1 MASNTVLVDIL
12 NTSREFP
19 LSISSGEHTVPL
31 SIIDSTVGNFSPCEA
46 VWFYNASPSL
56 EDLKSTLRKTLDF
69 YPQWCGRLHRLPS
82 DRLALTFGSV
92 MDPGILFVD
101 ARTNARLADLVPSPR
116 PKAWDA
122 SGLPAAKFLPST
134 PLAPVDPDGP
144 AMLIQFTA
152 FACGGT
158 AIGIRLA
165 HPLSDAHTL
174 AHFARDWA
182 CIEHA
187 VPNPIFNPQLLDAY
201 ATASEVDSALVREAR
216 KLPCNRYDW
225 WISGSDCPFP
235 SQATVVPPGFDPP
248 ADVGGTRMPWSEW
261 DISAP
266 VSHYVLHF
274 TRDEV
279 KQMEG
284 GTRMEAIL
292 AHVWGCINRARG
304 LVEGDEVHMDLTFGL
319 RPRLKLPDGFI
330 GSPIMLADVRTP
342 TAQGIHDT
350 LSQFTV
356 DALKAHLH
364 EKKFEVAPQRLW
376 QAFLGRRH
384 VLVTSWVHTGI
395 YDVGFGGLR
404 PRYVEAVMPKM
415 DGLLQVMEVQNKTG
429 EHGRWYDA
437 GVDLQLHLEE
447 KAMGRLLEDPV
458 LRKYSA
464 A

>member
-1 MASNTVLVDIL
+1 MAVLVDIF
-12 NTSREFP
+12 NDSTSREFP
-19 LSISSGEHTVPL
+19 RSVSSGERTVPL

-46 VWFYNASPSL
+46 VWFYDTSPSL
-56 EDLKSTLRKTLDF
+56 PSTEDLKSTLRKTLDF
-69 YPQWCGRLHRLPS
+69 YPQWCGRLHRLPNTI
-82 DRLALTFGSV
+82 DRLALTFGSAT
-92 MDPGILFVD
+92 DPGVLFVD
-101 ARTNARLADLVPSPR
+101 ARTNARLADLIPSPR

-134 PLAPVDPDGP
+134 PVDPEGP
-144 AMLIQFTA
+144 AMLIQITT
-152 FACGGT
+152 FACGGI

-174 AHFARDWA
+174 AHFARDWGR
-182 CIEHA
+182 IEH
-187 VPNPIFNPQLLDAY
+187 LLDAY
-201 ATASEVDSALVREAR
+201 APGPEVDEALVREAR

-225 WISGSDCPFP
+225 WISGSDFPFA
-235 SQATVVPPGFDPP
+235 SQATVIPPGFDPP

-319 RPRLKLPDGFI
+319 RPRLKLPDRFI

-342 TAQGIHDT
+342 TAQGIRDT
-350 LSQFTV
+350 LSQFTI

-384 VLVTSWVHTGI
+384 VLVTSWVHTGV
-395 YDVGFGGLR
+395 YEVGFGGLS
-404 PRYVEAVMPKM
+404 PRYVEAVMPKL
-415 DGLLQVMEVQNKTG
+415 DGLLQVMEVQNTSG

-458 LRKYSA
+458 LRKNSA